1 MGSSAHALWETVMKG
16 LDSMSR
22 WRQMTPAPVVVID
35 ILTKSN
41 IGKERER
48 WTYNPDPSLKQ
59 WTGVGRD

>member
-1 MGSSAHALWETVMKG
+1 
-16 LDSMSR
+16 
-22 WRQMTPAPVVVID
+22 MTPAPVVVID

>member
-1 MGSSAHALWETVMKG
+1 
-16 LDSMSR
+16 
-22 WRQMTPAPVVVID
+22 MTPAPVVVID

-59 WTGVGRD
+59 WTGVGRDEEQLHLQSKAVGNGCTHTAC